1 MACRDRRQAHQAGC
15 AMTCLARRCC
25 EHRTCKGGNSM
36 HARCVSLPMQRE
48 INALIILHGWAQ
60 RSCTYTPAR
69 VCRFA
74 GRDMVIGPLFPN
86 SKPADSEVCDGQT

>member
-15 AMTCLARRCC
+15 AMTCFGQRSC

-36 HARCVSLPMQRE
+36 HARCVPLALQRE

-60 RSCTYTPAR
+60 RSCVYTPAR
-69 VCRFA
+69 VSRFA
-74 GRDMVIGPLFPN
+74 GRDMVIGPLFPS